1 MSQGLTCLLIDD
13 DSDDR
18 EIFAIALEDT
28 DKIHKCIAA
37 INGKDA
43 LEKLNDDETFIPDFI
58 FLDLNMPLMSGKQF
72 LQKIKKIPRLNHI
85 PVVIYT
91 TSSREKDIEETKQLG
106 ATHYLTKPSR
116 IDTLTKILSALF
128 QKQYDSF
135 SLNQQF
141 S

>member
-1 MSQGLTCLLIDD
+1 
-13 DSDDR
+13 
-18 EIFAIALEDT
+18 
-28 DKIHKCIAA
+28 
-37 INGKDA
+37 
-43 LEKLNDDETFIPDFI
+43 
-58 FLDLNMPLMSGKQF
+58 MSGKQF

-141 S
+141 